1 MIQQHKSP
9 KAQAFA
15 QRQVLYRGNRRNAS
29 ALSASFLPADY
40 VDRTN
45 LVRAIDAYG
54 DAVDP
59 TPSNSSANWLLSLKR
74 TFPGRDLIRRAPA
87 LPRPKEPES

>member
-29 ALSASFLPADY
+29 ALSASFLRARTEDY

-59 TPSNSSANWLLSLKR
+59 TPSNSSANWLLL
-74 TFPGRDLIRRAPA
+74 
-87 LPRPKEPES
+87 

>member
-1 MIQQHKSP
+1 
-9 KAQAFA
+9 
-15 QRQVLYRGNRRNAS
+15 VLYRGNRRNAS
-29 ALSASFLPADY
+29 ALSASFLPARIEDY

-59 TPSNSSANWLLSLKR
+59 TPSNSSANWLLL
-74 TFPGRDLIRRAPA
+74 
-87 LPRPKEPES
+87 

>member
-1 MIQQHKSP
+1 MMQQRKSP
-9 KAQAFA
+9 KARAFA

-29 ALSASFLPADY
+29 DLSASFLPTRIEDY

-59 TPSNSSANWLLSLKR
+59 TPCNSSANWLLL
-74 TFPGRDLIRRAPA
+74 
-87 LPRPKEPES
+87 